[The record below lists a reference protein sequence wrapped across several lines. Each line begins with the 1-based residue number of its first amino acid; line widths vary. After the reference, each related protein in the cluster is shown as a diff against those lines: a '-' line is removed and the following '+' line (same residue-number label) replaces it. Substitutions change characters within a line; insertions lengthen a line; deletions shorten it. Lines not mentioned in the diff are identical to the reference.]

1 MDAILSQLTALASGA
16 DEATRKSMLTKLRDL
31 SYTLESPDDTTI
43 RIWGGVGEATGVSK
57 LI

>member
-1 MDAILSQLTALASGA
+1 VSQLTALASGA

-57 LI
+57 LV